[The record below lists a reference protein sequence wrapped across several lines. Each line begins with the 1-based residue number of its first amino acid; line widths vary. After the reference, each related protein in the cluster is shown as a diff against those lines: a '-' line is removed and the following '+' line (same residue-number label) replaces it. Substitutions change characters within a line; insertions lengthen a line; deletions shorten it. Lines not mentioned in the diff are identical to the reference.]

1 MRGFRD
7 IFLLPIIAIASCAFA
22 VGIHEGCAHGHPR
35 DQEPVVPSVAEAP
48 EAVSALQDSRFD
60 EAEHKALAVL
70 QQENRNAQAHIVAA
84 ISRYRRIMDQLA
96 TDVVTIGAGAMERGI
111 NRQYLRFA
119 LDGSDQELEA
129 VEAHLAMAS
138 RDPKVTLELCLACW
152 NEDWNRNGRIDDR
165 DMLLFQVE
173 YDANGQPIPEND
185 PRRKPT
191 FRFDHG
197 DVCWARAMLN
207 FQRSLLNVILAYHIP
222 DPRES
227 VERFASGEDSQHK
240 FIVKLKH
247 PERIHKARDL
257 ILAGMDQADRARRAY
272 LAEIDDQ
279 GEWVPN
285 PRQKN
290 HPIPLPV
297 GEELYQTWEDMLS
310 DLRNV
315 ILGEEGIPVSDV
327 AQLGDH
333 QWENPP
339 RGFIDVKKLFQEP
352 GDIVIDVSNLKRLD
366 REQSR
371 DNVEAVLKDI
381 FGEKYRKSMKPT
393 RLVERLLRM
402 KGEIDRG
409 EESFG
414 RKLRYLLWLN

>member
-1 MRGFRD
+1 
-7 IFLLPIIAIASCAFA
+7 
-22 VGIHEGCAHGHPR
+22 
-35 DQEPVVPSVAEAP
+35 
-48 EAVSALQDSRFD
+48 
-60 EAEHKALAVL
+60 
-70 QQENRNAQAHIVAA
+70 
-84 ISRYRRIMDQLA
+84 
-96 TDVVTIGAGAMERGI
+96 
-111 NRQYLRFA
+111 
-119 LDGSDQELEA
+119 
-129 VEAHLAMAS
+129 
-138 RDPKVTLELCLACW
+138 
-152 NEDWNRNGRIDDR
+152 
-165 DMLLFQVE
+165 MLLFQIE
-173 YDANGQPIPEND
+173 YDVTGEPLPEND

-197 DVCWARAMLN
+197 DVYWARAMLN
-207 FQRSLLNVILAYHIP
+207 FQRSLLNIISAYDIP

-227 VERFASGEDSQHK
+227 FERMASDEGSQPK
-240 FIVKLKH
+240 FIFKLKH

-257 ILAGMDQADRARRAY
+257 VLAGMDQADRARRAY
-272 LAEIDDQ
+272 LAEIDDR

-290 HPIPLPV
+290 HPMPLPV
-297 GEELYQTWEDMLS
+297 SEELYQTWEGVLS

-339 RGFIDVKKLFQEP
+339 GGFIDVKKLFEEP
-352 GDIVIDVSNLKRLD
+352 GDIVIDVSNLERLD

-393 RLVERLLRM
+393 RLVKRLLRM
-402 KGEIDRG
+402 KAEIDQG
-409 EESFG
+409 EEPFE

>member
-7 IFLLPIIAIASCAFA
+7 IFFVPIIAIAICTFS
-22 VGIHEGCAHGHPR
+22 VGIHEGCVHGKRRH
-35 DQEPVVPSVAEAP
+35 QEPVLLSVAEAP
-48 EAVSALQDSRFD
+48 EAVSALRDGRFD
-60 EAEHKALAVL
+60 EAEHKALAAL

-84 ISRYRRIMDQLA
+84 ISRYRRVMDQLT
-96 TDVVTIGAGAMERGI
+96 TDMMTIVSGAMARGI

-119 LDGSDQELEA
+119 LDGADQDLEA

-138 RDPKVTLELCLACW
+138 RDPEVTLELCLACW

-173 YDANGQPIPEND
+173 YDANGQPLTEND

-227 VERFASGEDSQHK
+227 FERLAPGEGSQPR

-257 ILAGMDQADRARRAY
+257 ILAGTDQADRARRAY
-272 LAEIDDQ
+272 LAEIDDRD
-279 GEWVPN
+279 EWVPN

-290 HPIPLPV
+290 HPMPLPV
-297 GEELYQTWEDMLS
+297 GEELYQTWEEILS

-315 ILGEEGIPVSDV
+315 ILGEEGVPVSDV

-339 RGFIDVKKLFQEP
+339 GGFIDVKKLFQEP
-352 GDIVIDVSNLKRLD
+352 GDIIIDVSNLKRLN

-409 EESFG
+409 EESFE
-414 RKLRYLLWLN
+414 RKIRYLLWLN